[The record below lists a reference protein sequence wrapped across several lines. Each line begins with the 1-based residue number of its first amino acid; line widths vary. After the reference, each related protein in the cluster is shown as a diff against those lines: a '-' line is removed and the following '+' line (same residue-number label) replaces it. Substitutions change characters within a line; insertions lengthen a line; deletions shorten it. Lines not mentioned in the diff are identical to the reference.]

1 MNLKLN
7 GQQVTQTFASG
18 GSLRIDPPRQQ
29 VAEAKPAVAPQ
40 KTAPKSGK

>member
-1 MNLKLN
+1 MKLKLN

-29 VAEAKPAVAPQ
+29 VAEAKPAAVTPKA
-40 KTAPKSGK
+40 APKSGK